1 VPGLT
6 RRSHPETNSLLSIL
20 PRNGYAN
27 S

>member
-20 PRNGYAN
+20 PRNCYAN